1 MNSSWGRHQWLRRD
15 PEERPPFSGGYMMAG
30 NDKRRATGDPSR
42 ARTKASAERPFDIW
56 LQKQLHA
63 MYDEIASEPL
73 PNDLLGLIER
83 CRQGRSKR
91 AEAAKAP
98 AGNSWATSPGAQLW
112 LHPGW
117 SLAMLAETKSAD
129 QSQRRVQRLTGH
141 CLQDLSRTRRRR
153 SSQWSSTPGLQV
165 ASGEGG
171 AGRRQPVCRRKE
183 GANSSTSRS
192 SRRTEHRPRP
202 GPRQ

>member
-73 PNDLLGLIER
+73 PNDLLGLIDR
-83 CRQGRSKR
+83 DAAKAGRKR
-91 AEAAKAP
+91 AEAAK
-98 AGNSWATSPGAQLW
+98 GS
-112 LHPGW
+112 
-117 SLAMLAETKSAD
+117 
-129 QSQRRVQRLTGH
+129 
-141 CLQDLSRTRRRR
+141 
-153 SSQWSSTPGLQV
+153 
-165 ASGEGG
+165 
-171 AGRRQPVCRRKE
+171 AGRKK
-183 GANSSTSRS
+183 
-192 SRRTEHRPRP
+192 
-202 GPRQ
+202 